1 MGPFLIGI
9 VNLAFEIFSLLILAR
24 IVVSWLNLNPYNPIV
39 QFLHNTTEPILAPVR
54 RLLPA
59 TGMIDFSPMVVLIAA
74 LILQRVVVQILAN
87 LLF

>member
-1 MGPFLIGI
+1 VGPFLIGI